1 MNKFAAMA
9 AAGKAP
15 SVPDPA
21 ADRAVSRPDLVIGSA
36 AHGKDVAAN
45 AMVMGFAAMA
55 WFGWAH
61 QADSPA
67 LQIPLA
73 IGMAAGLAVG
83 IICLVARRRL
93 GGQSVHELNTKRANT
108 VYYAAVGFEVVFAFG
123 GAIVLGRLEH
133 PDYIIAWIMAIMGI
147 HFLPLAR
154 LYRIPELTATGIL
167 CIGAGIA
174 GAWTGLLGIFDPAV
188 IAGGGGGTI
197 LLATG
202 IACALRLRRA
212 WKEAQ

>member
-1 MNKFAAMA
+1 MNKFVAAQ
-9 AAGKAP
+9 AAGAP
-15 SVPDPA
+15 SPVDSVVHA
-21 ADRAVSRPDLVIGSA
+21 ESGSDLLIGSG

-61 QADSPA
+61 QADSAA

-73 IGMAAGLAVG
+73 VGMAAGVALG
-83 IICLVARRRL
+83 LMCLIARRRL
-93 GGQSVHELNTKRANT
+93 GGQGVHEFDNKRANT

-123 GAIVLGRLEH
+123 GAITLGRLGQ
-133 PDYIIAWIMAIMGI
+133 PDFIIAWIMAIMGI
-147 HFLPLAR
+147 HFLPLSR
-154 LYRIPELTATGIL
+154 LYRIPELAATGIL
-167 CIGAGIA
+167 CICAGIA
-174 GAWTGLLGIFDPAV
+174 GAWTGLLGLLDPAV

-202 IACALRLRRA
+202 IVCAVRLRRA
-212 WKEAQ
+212 WKEIL